1 MSKWR
6 WMPVKQIGARPTARS
21 GISCA
26 GIPNTNKV
34 FFFGGVQ
41 DNENI
46 DDEDSDSDDEGGDFF
61 NDLYSVNVEN
71 ERATW
76 TKIELSGKKDLTRKP
91 KEKSAEVEAT
101 EEAIEEMQINDKEG
115 VTKVVEEGAFTIS
128 STIGIEAKEKSGEPS
143 KSKVD
148 KAFEKLFDKGPSP
161 RFGAQMTIRQGTLY
175 LFGGMVE
182 DSSDRQ
188 LTHKDLYSL
197 DIHKL
202 DEWEVI
208 IEDDIKPLEESD
220 DDSEDDSE
228 DEDDS
233 EEDGMDTS

>member
-1 MSKWR
+1 M
-6 WMPVKQIGARPTARS
+6 
-21 GISCA
+21 
-26 GIPNTNKV
+26 
-34 FFFGGVQ
+34 
-41 DNENI
+41 
-46 DDEDSDSDDEGGDFF
+46 
-61 NDLYSVNVEN
+61 
-71 ERATW
+71 
-76 TKIELSGKKDLTRKP
+76 TRKS

-101 EEAIEEMQINDKEG
+101 EEAIEDMQINDKEG

-128 STIGIEAKEKSGEPS
+128 STVGIETKEKPGEPT

-148 KAFEKLFDKGPSP
+148 KAFEKLLDKGPSP
-161 RFGAQMTIRQGTLY
+161 RFGAQMTIRQGILY

-228 DEDDS
+228 DDS
-233 EEDGMDTS
+233 DEDGMDTS